1 VIDAASVH
9 DRPLELPYRAR
20 SGPYMGFVD
29 VAGGGWQGFLRGGD
43 RTHRRREEDESADY
57 LGLGDLEDQARFVV
71 SSAEEKKG
79 K

>member
-1 VIDAASVH
+1 
-9 DRPLELPYRAR
+9 
-20 SGPYMGFVD
+20 MGFVD

-43 RTHRRREEDESADY
+43 RTHRGREEDESADY